1 MIFCFDL
8 KFRTLMGC
16 RNEMRAGNLLESS
29 MTFAPL
35 PELHVFQITIVE
47 LKEMRSV
54 FLLNIVRYNDMYER
68 SLEMSSCL

>member
-1 MIFCFDL
+1 
-8 KFRTLMGC
+8 MGC